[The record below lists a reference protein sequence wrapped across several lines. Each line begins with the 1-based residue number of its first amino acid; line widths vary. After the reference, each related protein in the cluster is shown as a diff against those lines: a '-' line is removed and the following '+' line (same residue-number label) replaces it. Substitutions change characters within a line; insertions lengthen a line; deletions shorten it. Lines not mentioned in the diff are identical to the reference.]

1 MFSLPDFSVKRPV
14 CLFICLVS
22 LILFGV
28 SSVFEMPLESTP
40 EMNMP
45 TMTIM
50 TSYPDASPDEVD
62 EMVTQKI
69 ESALSGITEVES
81 MTSTSSEGSSMIM
94 LEFGYDVDTDDKY
107 QDITSALAMVQLP
120 EDCSDPTVMQMDS
133 SSMNSSIL
141 NISISTTDADNA
153 VAYVE
158 DNIVPEIERIEGV
171 ADVEVSGGTR
181 QYIRVLLDEDT
192 MTQYGLSMQQ
202 IASAISSAE
211 YETTLGEL
219 NRGSISLTLIGSA
232 EYDSWRDLEDIPIS
246 LPSGA
251 VIYLSDVADVE
262 MVEQERTSY
271 SRQNGEENISIS
283 VTKEQDGNTVSIC
296 NQIEELVNEF
306 NADSSLGL
314 TLEIISNS
322 GEDIYDNIMSV
333 VTSLIEGLVIAALVL
348 VFFFGEWKSSFI
360 VGVIMPI
367 SVLAA
372 LILMAAFDMSI
383 NLMSLG
389 GLVVGIGMMVDSSI
403 VVIDSCFKS
412 TEDGLD
418 YVDAVHVGANLV
430 FSSIVASTATTVVVF
445 LPIAMMDGM
454 SGQLF
459 RDVCYTIVFSLLAS
473 MLGALT
479 LVPLLFVKMRP
490 REKLTSRSHV
500 MMHALEG
507 KYEALLRRAL
517 RARKTV
523 VASAIACLAI
533 AGFLFTQIDM
543 ELMPAGSTNTISV
556 SVETRSGLDLEN
568 TNAIMEEIESMI
580 SEDPDV
586 ESYSLRVS
594 GGGGGMGM
602 MGSSSAGSVS
612 ITLKD
617 DASVDTDTY
626 VQNLREKTSGL
637 KNCSVEVSKQESMSF
652 GSSGVEL
659 RLSGPDLGD
668 LETASES
675 IRERL
680 SGMEEFDSV
689 STSLTDGSPR
699 AKIEVDPVLSGA
711 YGVTPSEVLS
721 QVSNKLSGM
730 TAMEF
735 TDSGTE
741 YSVVVEY
748 PSDRYSDISD
758 LSGLM
763 IDTGTGGQVALTD
776 IAEVVY
782 ESSPTSI
789 SREDGDYVVTV
800 SATPK
805 SGANVRNMTQTAM
818 AAVEDI
824 ELPEGVT
831 LGQGS
836 SMDMMNSEFGSI
848 GKALLIA
855 VYLVFAVMAIQFESV
870 IFSLVVLFSIPFS
883 LTGAF
888 LALYI
893 TGSSISMTSLIG
905 LVMLAGIVV
914 NNAIVLVDYAGT
926 LRREGMEVHEALVT
940 AGKRRLRPILMS
952 SLTTIVGLIPMAAGF
967 GGEVE
972 MMQGMAVVV
981 IGGLSL
987 STVLTLVLIPTFY
1000 LIFDREDRNNRRMQ
1014 RKIAREVSSAQ

>member
-1 MFSLPDFSVKRPV
+1 
-14 CLFICLVS
+14 
-22 LILFGV
+22 
-28 SSVFEMPLESTP
+28 
-40 EMNMP
+40 MP

-50 TSYPDASPDEVD
+50 TSYPDVSPDEVD

-120 EDCSDPTVMQMDS
+120 EDCSDPTVIQMDS

-360 VGVIMPI
+360 V
-367 SVLAA
+367 
-372 LILMAAFDMSI
+372 
-383 NLMSLG
+383 
-389 GLVVGIGMMVDSSI
+389 
-403 VVIDSCFKS
+403 VIDSCFKS

-617 DASVDTDTY
+617 DASVDTDTN

-789 SREDGDYVVTV
+789 SRENGDYVVTV

-855 VYLVFAVMAIQFESV
+855 VYLVFAVIAIQFESV

-987 STVLTLVLIPTFY
+987 STVLTLVLVPTFY
-1000 LIFDREDRNNRRMQ
+1000 LVFDREDRNNRRMQ
-1014 RKIAREVSSAQ
+1014 RKIARKVSSAQ

>member
-14 CLFICLVS
+14 RVFICLVS

-81 MTSTSSEGSSMIM
+81 MTSASSEGSSMIM

-153 VAYVE
+153 VADVE

-360 VGVIMPI
+360 V
-367 SVLAA
+367 
-372 LILMAAFDMSI
+372 
-383 NLMSLG
+383 
-389 GLVVGIGMMVDSSI
+389 
-403 VVIDSCFKS
+403 VIDSCFKS

-594 GGGGGMGM
+594 GGGGGM
-602 MGSSSAGSVS
+602 
-612 ITLKD
+612 
-617 DASVDTDTY
+617 
-626 VQNLREKTSGL
+626 
-637 KNCSVEVSKQESMSF
+637 
-652 GSSGVEL
+652 
-659 RLSGPDLGD
+659 
-668 LETASES
+668 
-675 IRERL
+675 
-680 SGMEEFDSV
+680 
-689 STSLTDGSPR
+689 
-699 AKIEVDPVLSGA
+699 
-711 YGVTPSEVLS
+711 
-721 QVSNKLSGM
+721 
-730 TAMEF
+730 
-735 TDSGTE
+735 
-741 YSVVVEY
+741 
-748 PSDRYSDISD
+748 
-758 LSGLM
+758 
-763 IDTGTGGQVALTD
+763 
-776 IAEVVY
+776 
-782 ESSPTSI
+782 
-789 SREDGDYVVTV
+789 
-800 SATPK
+800 
-805 SGANVRNMTQTAM
+805 
-818 AAVEDI
+818 
-824 ELPEGVT
+824 
-831 LGQGS
+831 
-836 SMDMMNSEFGSI
+836 DMMNSEFGSI

>member
-14 CLFICLVS
+14 CVFICLVS

-107 QDITSALAMVQLP
+107 QDITSALA
-120 EDCSDPTVMQMDS
+120 
-133 SSMNSSIL
+133 
-141 NISISTTDADNA
+141 
-153 VAYVE
+153 
-158 DNIVPEIERIEGV
+158 
-171 ADVEVSGGTR
+171 
-181 QYIRVLLDEDT
+181 
-192 MTQYGLSMQQ
+192 
-202 IASAISSAE
+202 
-211 YETTLGEL
+211 
-219 NRGSISLTLIGSA
+219 
-232 EYDSWRDLEDIPIS
+232 
-246 LPSGA
+246 
-251 VIYLSDVADVE
+251 
-262 MVEQERTSY
+262 
-271 SRQNGEENISIS
+271 
-283 VTKEQDGNTVSIC
+283 
-296 NQIEELVNEF
+296 
-306 NADSSLGL
+306 
-314 TLEIISNS
+314 
-322 GEDIYDNIMSV
+322 
-333 VTSLIEGLVIAALVL
+333 
-348 VFFFGEWKSSFI
+348 
-360 VGVIMPI
+360 
-367 SVLAA
+367 
-372 LILMAAFDMSI
+372 
-383 NLMSLG
+383 
-389 GLVVGIGMMVDSSI
+389 
-403 VVIDSCFKS
+403 
-412 TEDGLD
+412 
-418 YVDAVHVGANLV
+418 
-430 FSSIVASTATTVVVF
+430 
-445 LPIAMMDGM
+445 
-454 SGQLF
+454 
-459 RDVCYTIVFSLLAS
+459 S
-473 MLGALT
+473 MLSALT

-586 ESYSLRVS
+586 ESYFLRVS

-617 DASVDTDTY
+617 DASVDTDTN

-776 IAEVVY
+776 IAGVVY

-855 VYLVFAVMAIQFESV
+855 VYLVFAVMAIQFESA

-952 SLTTIVGLIPMAAGF
+952 SLTTIVGLIPMSAGF

>member
-14 CLFICLVS
+14 CVFICLVS

-283 VTKEQDGNTVSIC
+283 VAKEQDGNTVSIC

-306 NADSSLGL
+306 NAGSSLGL

-360 VGVIMPI
+360 V
-367 SVLAA
+367 
-372 LILMAAFDMSI
+372 
-383 NLMSLG
+383 
-389 GLVVGIGMMVDSSI
+389 
-403 VVIDSCFKS
+403 VIDSCSKS

-594 GGGGGMGM
+594 GG
-602 MGSSSAGSVS
+602 
-612 ITLKD
+612 
-617 DASVDTDTY
+617 
-626 VQNLREKTSGL
+626 
-637 KNCSVEVSKQESMSF
+637 
-652 GSSGVEL
+652 
-659 RLSGPDLGD
+659 
-668 LETASES
+668 
-675 IRERL
+675 
-680 SGMEEFDSV
+680 
-689 STSLTDGSPR
+689 
-699 AKIEVDPVLSGA
+699 
-711 YGVTPSEVLS
+711 
-721 QVSNKLSGM
+721 
-730 TAMEF
+730 
-735 TDSGTE
+735 
-741 YSVVVEY
+741 
-748 PSDRYSDISD
+748 
-758 LSGLM
+758 
-763 IDTGTGGQVALTD
+763 
-776 IAEVVY
+776 
-782 ESSPTSI
+782 
-789 SREDGDYVVTV
+789 
-800 SATPK
+800 
-805 SGANVRNMTQTAM
+805 
-818 AAVEDI
+818 
-824 ELPEGVT
+824 
-831 LGQGS
+831 GS

-1014 RKIAREVSSAQ
+1014 RKIAREVSSAQMSWAAGTEPPVDLNPAEEQTLLHVGREYRFYFADAQGEIPDPEFWEGCTLEAELDEEEEREYTETFEVRADEAGRLYLAVELSPENSGLRTIRYKTAFENTDGERWFAWNELKALFEPVDVQEEEIWIWYEEDCWPRDYDDDTVQYLNFTRQEVIFDPELEQVTLHFGNDAVYTVALGEERRFRLGCVTEPDQELRAALGDQTGEAEVVDFTGDPRFEAVGTLTLRSEKQYLYLWEDGVFTLLDSVWDGSTHTLKTAELGCYVLTDTPL

>member
-14 CLFICLVS
+14 CVFICLVS

-50 TSYPDASPDEVD
+50 TGYPDASPDEVD

-283 VTKEQDGNTVSIC
+283 VAKEQDGNTVSIC

-348 VFFFGEWKSSFI
+348 VFFFGEWKSSF
-360 VGVIMPI
+360 
-367 SVLAA
+367 
-372 LILMAAFDMSI
+372 
-383 NLMSLG
+383 
-389 GLVVGIGMMVDSSI
+389 I

-580 SEDPDV
+580 SEDLDV

-626 VQNLREKTSGL
+626 VQNLCEKTSGL

-721 QVSNKLSGM
+721 LVSNKLSGM

-831 LGQGS
+831 LGQGGG
-836 SMDMMNSEFGSI
+836 MDMMNSEFGSI

-855 VYLVFAVMAIQFESV
+855 VYLDFAVMAIQFESV

-914 NNAIVLVDYAGT
+914 NNAIILVDYAGT

-987 STVLTLVLIPTFY
+987 STVLTLVLIPTFC

>member
-14 CLFICLVS
+14 CVFICLVS

-94 LEFGYDVDTDDKY
+94 LEFGCDVDTDDKY
-107 QDITSALAMVQLP
+107 QDITSALA
-120 EDCSDPTVMQMDS
+120 
-133 SSMNSSIL
+133 
-141 NISISTTDADNA
+141 
-153 VAYVE
+153 
-158 DNIVPEIERIEGV
+158 
-171 ADVEVSGGTR
+171 
-181 QYIRVLLDEDT
+181 
-192 MTQYGLSMQQ
+192 
-202 IASAISSAE
+202 
-211 YETTLGEL
+211 
-219 NRGSISLTLIGSA
+219 
-232 EYDSWRDLEDIPIS
+232 
-246 LPSGA
+246 
-251 VIYLSDVADVE
+251 
-262 MVEQERTSY
+262 
-271 SRQNGEENISIS
+271 
-283 VTKEQDGNTVSIC
+283 
-296 NQIEELVNEF
+296 
-306 NADSSLGL
+306 
-314 TLEIISNS
+314 
-322 GEDIYDNIMSV
+322 
-333 VTSLIEGLVIAALVL
+333 
-348 VFFFGEWKSSFI
+348 
-360 VGVIMPI
+360 
-367 SVLAA
+367 
-372 LILMAAFDMSI
+372 
-383 NLMSLG
+383 
-389 GLVVGIGMMVDSSI
+389 
-403 VVIDSCFKS
+403 
-412 TEDGLD
+412 
-418 YVDAVHVGANLV
+418 
-430 FSSIVASTATTVVVF
+430 
-445 LPIAMMDGM
+445 
-454 SGQLF
+454 
-459 RDVCYTIVFSLLAS
+459 S
-473 MLGALT
+473 MLSALT

-586 ESYSLRVS
+586 ESYFLRVS

-617 DASVDTDTY
+617 DASVDTDTN

-789 SREDGDYVVTV
+789 SRENGDYVVTV

-987 STVLTLVLIPTFY
+987 STVLTLVLIPTLY

>member
-1 MFSLPDFSVKRPV
+1 MMFSLPDFSVKRPV
-14 CLFICLVS
+14 CVFICLVS

-50 TSYPDASPDEVD
+50 TGYPDASPDEVD

-81 MTSTSSEGSSMIM
+81 MTSTSSEGSSMIV

-219 NRGSISLTLIGSA
+219 NRGSVSLTLIGSA

-283 VTKEQDGNTVSIC
+283 VAKEQDGNTVSIC

-348 VFFFGEWKSSFI
+348 VFFFGEWKSSF
-360 VGVIMPI
+360 
-367 SVLAA
+367 
-372 LILMAAFDMSI
+372 
-383 NLMSLG
+383 
-389 GLVVGIGMMVDSSI
+389 I

-580 SEDPDV
+580 SEDLDV

-626 VQNLREKTSGL
+626 VQNLCEKTSGL

-711 YGVTPSEVLS
+711 
-721 QVSNKLSGM
+721 
-730 TAMEF
+730 
-735 TDSGTE
+735 
-741 YSVVVEY
+741 
-748 PSDRYSDISD
+748 
-758 LSGLM
+758 
-763 IDTGTGGQVALTD
+763 
-776 IAEVVY
+776 
-782 ESSPTSI
+782 
-789 SREDGDYVVTV
+789 
-800 SATPK
+800 
-805 SGANVRNMTQTAM
+805 
-818 AAVEDI
+818 
-824 ELPEGVT
+824 
-831 LGQGS
+831 
-836 SMDMMNSEFGSI
+836 
-848 GKALLIA
+848 
-855 VYLVFAVMAIQFESV
+855 
-870 IFSLVVLFSIPFS
+870 
-883 LTGAF
+883 
-888 LALYI
+888 
-893 TGSSISMTSLIG
+893 
-905 LVMLAGIVV
+905 
-914 NNAIVLVDYAGT
+914 
-926 LRREGMEVHEALVT
+926 
-940 AGKRRLRPILMS
+940 
-952 SLTTIVGLIPMAAGF
+952 
-967 GGEVE
+967 
-972 MMQGMAVVV
+972 
-981 IGGLSL
+981 
-987 STVLTLVLIPTFY
+987 
-1000 LIFDREDRNNRRMQ
+1000 
-1014 RKIAREVSSAQ
+1014 

>member
-1 MFSLPDFSVKRPV
+1 M
-14 CLFICLVS
+14 
-22 LILFGV
+22 
-28 SSVFEMPLESTP
+28 
-40 EMNMP
+40 
-45 TMTIM
+45 
-50 TSYPDASPDEVD
+50 
-62 EMVTQKI
+62 
-69 ESALSGITEVES
+69 
-81 MTSTSSEGSSMIM
+81 
-94 LEFGYDVDTDDKY
+94 
-107 QDITSALAMVQLP
+107 
-120 EDCSDPTVMQMDS
+120 
-133 SSMNSSIL
+133 
-141 NISISTTDADNA
+141 
-153 VAYVE
+153 
-158 DNIVPEIERIEGV
+158 
-171 ADVEVSGGTR
+171 
-181 QYIRVLLDEDT
+181 
-192 MTQYGLSMQQ
+192 
-202 IASAISSAE
+202 
-211 YETTLGEL
+211 
-219 NRGSISLTLIGSA
+219 
-232 EYDSWRDLEDIPIS
+232 
-246 LPSGA
+246 
-251 VIYLSDVADVE
+251 IYLSDVADVE

-283 VTKEQDGNTVSIC
+283 VAKEQDGNTVSIC

-322 GEDIYDNIMSV
+322 GEDIYDSIMSV

-360 VGVIMPI
+360 VGVTIPI

-389 GLVVGIGMMVDSSI
+389 GLVVGIGMMADSSI

-412 TEDGLD
+412 TE
-418 YVDAVHVGANLV
+418 
-430 FSSIVASTATTVVVF
+430 
-445 LPIAMMDGM
+445 DGM

-479 LVPLLFVKMRP
+479 LGPLLFVKMRP

-586 ESYSLRVS
+586 ESYSLRV
-594 GGGGGMGM
+594 GGGDGGVGM

-637 KNCSVEVSKQESMSF
+637 KNCSVEVSKQESMFF

-741 YSVVVEY
+741 YSVAVEY
-748 PSDRYSDISD
+748 PSDRYSDIND

-914 NNAIVLVDYAGT
+914 NNAIILVGYAGT

>member
-1 MFSLPDFSVKRPV
+1 M
-14 CLFICLVS
+14 
-22 LILFGV
+22 
-28 SSVFEMPLESTP
+28 
-40 EMNMP
+40 
-45 TMTIM
+45 
-50 TSYPDASPDEVD
+50 
-62 EMVTQKI
+62 
-69 ESALSGITEVES
+69 
-81 MTSTSSEGSSMIM
+81 
-94 LEFGYDVDTDDKY
+94 
-107 QDITSALAMVQLP
+107 
-120 EDCSDPTVMQMDS
+120 
-133 SSMNSSIL
+133 
-141 NISISTTDADNA
+141 
-153 VAYVE
+153 
-158 DNIVPEIERIEGV
+158 
-171 ADVEVSGGTR
+171 
-181 QYIRVLLDEDT
+181 
-192 MTQYGLSMQQ
+192 
-202 IASAISSAE
+202 
-211 YETTLGEL
+211 
-219 NRGSISLTLIGSA
+219 
-232 EYDSWRDLEDIPIS
+232 
-246 LPSGA
+246 
-251 VIYLSDVADVE
+251 IYLSDVE

-296 NQIEELVNEF
+296 NQTEELVNEF

-360 VGVIMPI
+360 VGVTMPI

-389 GLVVGIGMMVDSSI
+389 GLVVGIGMMADSSI

-594 GGGGGMGM
+594 GGGGMGM

-730 TAMEF
+730 TAMKF

-831 LGQGS
+831 LGQGRI
-836 SMDMMNSEFGSI
+836 MDMMNSEFGSI

-893 TGSSISMTSLIG
+893 TGRSISMTSLIG

-940 AGKRRLRPILMS
+940 AGKRRLRPILML

-972 MMQGMAVVV
+972 MMQGVAVVV

>member
-14 CLFICLVS
+14 CVFICLVS

-171 ADVEVSGGTR
+171 ADVE
-181 QYIRVLLDEDT
+181 
-192 MTQYGLSMQQ
+192 
-202 IASAISSAE
+202 
-211 YETTLGEL
+211 
-219 NRGSISLTLIGSA
+219 
-232 EYDSWRDLEDIPIS
+232 
-246 LPSGA
+246 
-251 VIYLSDVADVE
+251 

-283 VTKEQDGNTVSIC
+283 VAKEQDGNTVSIC

-322 GEDIYDNIMSV
+322 GEDIYDNIVSV

-360 VGVIMPI
+360 I
-367 SVLAA
+367 
-372 LILMAAFDMSI
+372 
-383 NLMSLG
+383 
-389 GLVVGIGMMVDSSI
+389 
-403 VVIDSCFKS
+403 VIDSCFKS

-523 VASAIACLAI
+523 VASAITCLAI

-556 SVETRSGLDLEN
+556 SVETRSGLDPEN

-594 GGGGGMGM
+594 GG
-602 MGSSSAGSVS
+602 
-612 ITLKD
+612 
-617 DASVDTDTY
+617 
-626 VQNLREKTSGL
+626 
-637 KNCSVEVSKQESMSF
+637 
-652 GSSGVEL
+652 
-659 RLSGPDLGD
+659 
-668 LETASES
+668 
-675 IRERL
+675 
-680 SGMEEFDSV
+680 
-689 STSLTDGSPR
+689 
-699 AKIEVDPVLSGA
+699 
-711 YGVTPSEVLS
+711 
-721 QVSNKLSGM
+721 
-730 TAMEF
+730 
-735 TDSGTE
+735 
-741 YSVVVEY
+741 
-748 PSDRYSDISD
+748 
-758 LSGLM
+758 
-763 IDTGTGGQVALTD
+763 
-776 IAEVVY
+776 
-782 ESSPTSI
+782 
-789 SREDGDYVVTV
+789 
-800 SATPK
+800 
-805 SGANVRNMTQTAM
+805 
-818 AAVEDI
+818 
-824 ELPEGVT
+824 
-831 LGQGS
+831 GS

-952 SLTTIVGLIPMAAGF
+952 SLTTIVGLIPMSAGF

>member
-1 MFSLPDFSVKRPV
+1 M
-14 CLFICLVS
+14 
-22 LILFGV
+22 
-28 SSVFEMPLESTP
+28 
-40 EMNMP
+40 
-45 TMTIM
+45 
-50 TSYPDASPDEVD
+50 
-62 EMVTQKI
+62 
-69 ESALSGITEVES
+69 
-81 MTSTSSEGSSMIM
+81 
-94 LEFGYDVDTDDKY
+94 
-107 QDITSALAMVQLP
+107 
-120 EDCSDPTVMQMDS
+120 
-133 SSMNSSIL
+133 
-141 NISISTTDADNA
+141 
-153 VAYVE
+153 
-158 DNIVPEIERIEGV
+158 
-171 ADVEVSGGTR
+171 
-181 QYIRVLLDEDT
+181 
-192 MTQYGLSMQQ
+192 
-202 IASAISSAE
+202 
-211 YETTLGEL
+211 
-219 NRGSISLTLIGSA
+219 
-232 EYDSWRDLEDIPIS
+232 
-246 LPSGA
+246 
-251 VIYLSDVADVE
+251 IYLSDVADVE

-283 VTKEQDGNTVSIC
+283 VAKEQDGNTVSIC

-360 VGVIMPI
+360 V
-367 SVLAA
+367 
-372 LILMAAFDMSI
+372 
-383 NLMSLG
+383 
-389 GLVVGIGMMVDSSI
+389 
-403 VVIDSCFKS
+403 VIDSCSKS

-533 AGFLFTQIDM
+533 AGFLFTPIDM

-586 ESYSLRVS
+586 ESYSLSAS

-680 SGMEEFDSV
+680 PGMEEFDSV

-711 YGVTPSEVLS
+711 YGVTPSELLS

-730 TAMEF
+730 TVMEF

>member
-1 MFSLPDFSVKRPV
+1 
-14 CLFICLVS
+14 
-22 LILFGV
+22 
-28 SSVFEMPLESTP
+28 
-40 EMNMP
+40 
-45 TMTIM
+45 
-50 TSYPDASPDEVD
+50 
-62 EMVTQKI
+62 
-69 ESALSGITEVES
+69 
-81 MTSTSSEGSSMIM
+81 
-94 LEFGYDVDTDDKY
+94 
-107 QDITSALAMVQLP
+107 
-120 EDCSDPTVMQMDS
+120 
-133 SSMNSSIL
+133 
-141 NISISTTDADNA
+141 
-153 VAYVE
+153 
-158 DNIVPEIERIEGV
+158 
-171 ADVEVSGGTR
+171 
-181 QYIRVLLDEDT
+181 
-192 MTQYGLSMQQ
+192 
-202 IASAISSAE
+202 
-211 YETTLGEL
+211 
-219 NRGSISLTLIGSA
+219 
-232 EYDSWRDLEDIPIS
+232 
-246 LPSGA
+246 
-251 VIYLSDVADVE
+251 

-360 VGVIMPI
+360 VGVTMPI

-594 GGGGGMGM
+594 GGMGM

-659 RLSGPDLGD
+659 RLSGPDPGD

-711 YGVTPSEVLS
+711 YGVTPSELLS

-893 TGSSISMTSLIG
+893 TGRSISMTSLIG

>member
-1 MFSLPDFSVKRPV
+1 MMFSLPDFSVKRPV
-14 CLFICLVS
+14 CVFICLVS

-28 SSVFEMPLESTP
+28 SSVFEMPLESTS

-360 VGVIMPI
+360 V
-367 SVLAA
+367 
-372 LILMAAFDMSI
+372 
-383 NLMSLG
+383 
-389 GLVVGIGMMVDSSI
+389 
-403 VVIDSCFKS
+403 VIDSCFKS

-594 GGGGGMGM
+594 GGGGGM
-602 MGSSSAGSVS
+602 
-612 ITLKD
+612 
-617 DASVDTDTY
+617 
-626 VQNLREKTSGL
+626 
-637 KNCSVEVSKQESMSF
+637 
-652 GSSGVEL
+652 
-659 RLSGPDLGD
+659 
-668 LETASES
+668 
-675 IRERL
+675 
-680 SGMEEFDSV
+680 
-689 STSLTDGSPR
+689 
-699 AKIEVDPVLSGA
+699 
-711 YGVTPSEVLS
+711 
-721 QVSNKLSGM
+721 
-730 TAMEF
+730 
-735 TDSGTE
+735 
-741 YSVVVEY
+741 
-748 PSDRYSDISD
+748 
-758 LSGLM
+758 
-763 IDTGTGGQVALTD
+763 
-776 IAEVVY
+776 
-782 ESSPTSI
+782 
-789 SREDGDYVVTV
+789 
-800 SATPK
+800 
-805 SGANVRNMTQTAM
+805 
-818 AAVEDI
+818 
-824 ELPEGVT
+824 
-831 LGQGS
+831 
-836 SMDMMNSEFGSI
+836 DMMNSEFGSI

-914 NNAIVLVDYAGT
+914 NNAIVLVDYAGI

-1000 LIFDREDRNNRRMQ
+1000 LLFDREDRNNRRMQ

>member
-14 CLFICLVS
+14 RVFICLVS

-94 LEFGYDVDTDDKY
+94 LEFGYDADTDDKY

-219 NRGSISLTLIGSA
+219 NRGSVSLTLIGSA

-283 VTKEQDGNTVSIC
+283 VAKEQDGNTVSIC

-348 VFFFGEWKSSFI
+348 VFFFGEWKSSF
-360 VGVIMPI
+360 
-367 SVLAA
+367 
-372 LILMAAFDMSI
+372 
-383 NLMSLG
+383 
-389 GLVVGIGMMVDSSI
+389 I

-580 SEDPDV
+580 SEDLDV

-626 VQNLREKTSGL
+626 VQNLCEKTSGL

-914 NNAIVLVDYAGT
+914 NNAIILVDYAGT

>member
-14 CLFICLVS
+14 CVFICLVS

-50 TSYPDASPDEVD
+50 TGYPDASPDEVD

-219 NRGSISLTLIGSA
+219 NRGIISLTLIGSA

-283 VTKEQDGNTVSIC
+283 VAKEQDGNTVSIC

-360 VGVIMPI
+360 V
-367 SVLAA
+367 
-372 LILMAAFDMSI
+372 
-383 NLMSLG
+383 
-389 GLVVGIGMMVDSSI
+389 
-403 VVIDSCFKS
+403 VIDSCSKS

-594 GGGGGMGM
+594 GGGGGM
-602 MGSSSAGSVS
+602 
-612 ITLKD
+612 
-617 DASVDTDTY
+617 
-626 VQNLREKTSGL
+626 
-637 KNCSVEVSKQESMSF
+637 
-652 GSSGVEL
+652 
-659 RLSGPDLGD
+659 
-668 LETASES
+668 
-675 IRERL
+675 
-680 SGMEEFDSV
+680 
-689 STSLTDGSPR
+689 
-699 AKIEVDPVLSGA
+699 
-711 YGVTPSEVLS
+711 
-721 QVSNKLSGM
+721 
-730 TAMEF
+730 
-735 TDSGTE
+735 
-741 YSVVVEY
+741 
-748 PSDRYSDISD
+748 
-758 LSGLM
+758 
-763 IDTGTGGQVALTD
+763 
-776 IAEVVY
+776 
-782 ESSPTSI
+782 
-789 SREDGDYVVTV
+789 
-800 SATPK
+800 
-805 SGANVRNMTQTAM
+805 
-818 AAVEDI
+818 
-824 ELPEGVT
+824 
-831 LGQGS
+831 
-836 SMDMMNSEFGSI
+836 DMMNSEFGSI

-893 TGSSISMTSLIG
+893 TGSSISMTSLID

>member
-1 MFSLPDFSVKRPV
+1 MMFSLPDFSVKRPV
-14 CLFICLVS
+14 RVFICLVS

-360 VGVIMPI
+360 V
-367 SVLAA
+367 
-372 LILMAAFDMSI
+372 
-383 NLMSLG
+383 
-389 GLVVGIGMMVDSSI
+389 
-403 VVIDSCFKS
+403 VIDSCFKS

-500 MMHALEG
+500 MMHALES

-586 ESYSLRVS
+586 ESYSLHVS
-594 GGGGGMGM
+594 GG
-602 MGSSSAGSVS
+602 
-612 ITLKD
+612 
-617 DASVDTDTY
+617 
-626 VQNLREKTSGL
+626 
-637 KNCSVEVSKQESMSF
+637 
-652 GSSGVEL
+652 
-659 RLSGPDLGD
+659 
-668 LETASES
+668 
-675 IRERL
+675 
-680 SGMEEFDSV
+680 
-689 STSLTDGSPR
+689 
-699 AKIEVDPVLSGA
+699 
-711 YGVTPSEVLS
+711 
-721 QVSNKLSGM
+721 
-730 TAMEF
+730 
-735 TDSGTE
+735 
-741 YSVVVEY
+741 
-748 PSDRYSDISD
+748 
-758 LSGLM
+758 
-763 IDTGTGGQVALTD
+763 
-776 IAEVVY
+776 
-782 ESSPTSI
+782 
-789 SREDGDYVVTV
+789 
-800 SATPK
+800 
-805 SGANVRNMTQTAM
+805 
-818 AAVEDI
+818 
-824 ELPEGVT
+824 
-831 LGQGS
+831 GS

-987 STVLTLVLIPTFY
+987 STVLTLVLVPTFY
-1000 LIFDREDRNNRRMQ
+1000 LVFDREDRNNRRMQ
-1014 RKIAREVSSAQ
+1014 RKIARKVSSAQ

>member
-1 MFSLPDFSVKRPV
+1 MMFSLPDFSVKRPV
-14 CLFICLVS
+14 CVFICLVS

-81 MTSTSSEGSSMIM
+81 MTSASSEGSSMIM

-360 VGVIMPI
+360 V
-367 SVLAA
+367 
-372 LILMAAFDMSI
+372 
-383 NLMSLG
+383 
-389 GLVVGIGMMVDSSI
+389 
-403 VVIDSCFKS
+403 VIDSCFKS
-412 TEDGLD
+412 TGDGLD

-594 GGGGGMGM
+594 GGGGG
-602 MGSSSAGSVS
+602 
-612 ITLKD
+612 
-617 DASVDTDTY
+617 
-626 VQNLREKTSGL
+626 
-637 KNCSVEVSKQESMSF
+637 
-652 GSSGVEL
+652 
-659 RLSGPDLGD
+659 
-668 LETASES
+668 
-675 IRERL
+675 
-680 SGMEEFDSV
+680 
-689 STSLTDGSPR
+689 
-699 AKIEVDPVLSGA
+699 
-711 YGVTPSEVLS
+711 
-721 QVSNKLSGM
+721 
-730 TAMEF
+730 
-735 TDSGTE
+735 
-741 YSVVVEY
+741 
-748 PSDRYSDISD
+748 
-758 LSGLM
+758 
-763 IDTGTGGQVALTD
+763 
-776 IAEVVY
+776 
-782 ESSPTSI
+782 
-789 SREDGDYVVTV
+789 
-800 SATPK
+800 
-805 SGANVRNMTQTAM
+805 
-818 AAVEDI
+818 
-824 ELPEGVT
+824 
-831 LGQGS
+831 
-836 SMDMMNSEFGSI
+836 MDMMNSEFGSI

>member
-1 MFSLPDFSVKRPV
+1 
-14 CLFICLVS
+14 
-22 LILFGV
+22 
-28 SSVFEMPLESTP
+28 
-40 EMNMP
+40 MP

-107 QDITSALAMVQLP
+107 QDITSA
-120 EDCSDPTVMQMDS
+120 
-133 SSMNSSIL
+133 
-141 NISISTTDADNA
+141 
-153 VAYVE
+153 
-158 DNIVPEIERIEGV
+158 
-171 ADVEVSGGTR
+171 
-181 QYIRVLLDEDT
+181 
-192 MTQYGLSMQQ
+192 
-202 IASAISSAE
+202 
-211 YETTLGEL
+211 
-219 NRGSISLTLIGSA
+219 
-232 EYDSWRDLEDIPIS
+232 
-246 LPSGA
+246 
-251 VIYLSDVADVE
+251 
-262 MVEQERTSY
+262 
-271 SRQNGEENISIS
+271 
-283 VTKEQDGNTVSIC
+283 
-296 NQIEELVNEF
+296 
-306 NADSSLGL
+306 
-314 TLEIISNS
+314 
-322 GEDIYDNIMSV
+322 
-333 VTSLIEGLVIAALVL
+333 
-348 VFFFGEWKSSFI
+348 
-360 VGVIMPI
+360 
-367 SVLAA
+367 
-372 LILMAAFDMSI
+372 
-383 NLMSLG
+383 
-389 GLVVGIGMMVDSSI
+389 
-403 VVIDSCFKS
+403 
-412 TEDGLD
+412 
-418 YVDAVHVGANLV
+418 
-430 FSSIVASTATTVVVF
+430 
-445 LPIAMMDGM
+445 
-454 SGQLF
+454 
-459 RDVCYTIVFSLLAS
+459 LAS

-594 GGGGGMGM
+594 GGGGGM
-602 MGSSSAGSVS
+602 
-612 ITLKD
+612 
-617 DASVDTDTY
+617 
-626 VQNLREKTSGL
+626 
-637 KNCSVEVSKQESMSF
+637 
-652 GSSGVEL
+652 
-659 RLSGPDLGD
+659 
-668 LETASES
+668 
-675 IRERL
+675 
-680 SGMEEFDSV
+680 
-689 STSLTDGSPR
+689 
-699 AKIEVDPVLSGA
+699 
-711 YGVTPSEVLS
+711 
-721 QVSNKLSGM
+721 
-730 TAMEF
+730 
-735 TDSGTE
+735 
-741 YSVVVEY
+741 
-748 PSDRYSDISD
+748 
-758 LSGLM
+758 
-763 IDTGTGGQVALTD
+763 
-776 IAEVVY
+776 
-782 ESSPTSI
+782 
-789 SREDGDYVVTV
+789 
-800 SATPK
+800 
-805 SGANVRNMTQTAM
+805 
-818 AAVEDI
+818 
-824 ELPEGVT
+824 
-831 LGQGS
+831 
-836 SMDMMNSEFGSI
+836 DMMNSEFGSI

-940 AGKRRLRPILMS
+940 EGKRRLRPILMS

>member
-1 MFSLPDFSVKRPV
+1 MMFSLPDFSVKRPV
-14 CLFICLVS
+14 CVFICLVS

-107 QDITSALAMVQLP
+107 QDITSALA
-120 EDCSDPTVMQMDS
+120 
-133 SSMNSSIL
+133 
-141 NISISTTDADNA
+141 
-153 VAYVE
+153 
-158 DNIVPEIERIEGV
+158 
-171 ADVEVSGGTR
+171 
-181 QYIRVLLDEDT
+181 
-192 MTQYGLSMQQ
+192 
-202 IASAISSAE
+202 
-211 YETTLGEL
+211 
-219 NRGSISLTLIGSA
+219 
-232 EYDSWRDLEDIPIS
+232 
-246 LPSGA
+246 
-251 VIYLSDVADVE
+251 
-262 MVEQERTSY
+262 
-271 SRQNGEENISIS
+271 
-283 VTKEQDGNTVSIC
+283 
-296 NQIEELVNEF
+296 
-306 NADSSLGL
+306 
-314 TLEIISNS
+314 
-322 GEDIYDNIMSV
+322 
-333 VTSLIEGLVIAALVL
+333 
-348 VFFFGEWKSSFI
+348 
-360 VGVIMPI
+360 
-367 SVLAA
+367 
-372 LILMAAFDMSI
+372 
-383 NLMSLG
+383 
-389 GLVVGIGMMVDSSI
+389 
-403 VVIDSCFKS
+403 
-412 TEDGLD
+412 
-418 YVDAVHVGANLV
+418 
-430 FSSIVASTATTVVVF
+430 
-445 LPIAMMDGM
+445 
-454 SGQLF
+454 
-459 RDVCYTIVFSLLAS
+459 S
-473 MLGALT
+473 MLSALT

-594 GGGGGMGM
+594 GG
-602 MGSSSAGSVS
+602 
-612 ITLKD
+612 
-617 DASVDTDTY
+617 
-626 VQNLREKTSGL
+626 
-637 KNCSVEVSKQESMSF
+637 
-652 GSSGVEL
+652 
-659 RLSGPDLGD
+659 
-668 LETASES
+668 
-675 IRERL
+675 
-680 SGMEEFDSV
+680 
-689 STSLTDGSPR
+689 
-699 AKIEVDPVLSGA
+699 
-711 YGVTPSEVLS
+711 
-721 QVSNKLSGM
+721 
-730 TAMEF
+730 
-735 TDSGTE
+735 
-741 YSVVVEY
+741 
-748 PSDRYSDISD
+748 
-758 LSGLM
+758 
-763 IDTGTGGQVALTD
+763 
-776 IAEVVY
+776 
-782 ESSPTSI
+782 
-789 SREDGDYVVTV
+789 
-800 SATPK
+800 
-805 SGANVRNMTQTAM
+805 
-818 AAVEDI
+818 
-824 ELPEGVT
+824 
-831 LGQGS
+831 GS

>member
-1 MFSLPDFSVKRPV
+1 
-14 CLFICLVS
+14 
-22 LILFGV
+22 
-28 SSVFEMPLESTP
+28 
-40 EMNMP
+40 
-45 TMTIM
+45 
-50 TSYPDASPDEVD
+50 
-62 EMVTQKI
+62 
-69 ESALSGITEVES
+69 
-81 MTSTSSEGSSMIM
+81 
-94 LEFGYDVDTDDKY
+94 
-107 QDITSALAMVQLP
+107 
-120 EDCSDPTVMQMDS
+120 
-133 SSMNSSIL
+133 
-141 NISISTTDADNA
+141 
-153 VAYVE
+153 
-158 DNIVPEIERIEGV
+158 
-171 ADVEVSGGTR
+171 
-181 QYIRVLLDEDT
+181 
-192 MTQYGLSMQQ
+192 MQQ
-202 IASAISSAE
+202 IASAISSAD

-219 NRGSISLTLIGSA
+219 NLGSISLTLIGSA

-360 VGVIMPI
+360 VGVTMPT

-523 VASAIACLAI
+523 VVSAIACLAI

-659 RLSGPDLGD
+659 RLSGPDPGD

-711 YGVTPSEVLS
+711 YGVTPSELLS

-824 ELPEGVT
+824 ELSEGVT

-893 TGSSISMTSLIG
+893 TASSISMTSLIG

-952 SLTTIVGLIPMAAGF
+952 SLTTIVGLIPM
-967 GGEVE
+967 VE
-972 MMQGMAVVV
+972 MMPGMAVVV

>member
-14 CLFICLVS
+14 CVFICLVS

-107 QDITSALAMVQLP
+107 QDITSALA
-120 EDCSDPTVMQMDS
+120 
-133 SSMNSSIL
+133 
-141 NISISTTDADNA
+141 
-153 VAYVE
+153 
-158 DNIVPEIERIEGV
+158 
-171 ADVEVSGGTR
+171 
-181 QYIRVLLDEDT
+181 
-192 MTQYGLSMQQ
+192 
-202 IASAISSAE
+202 
-211 YETTLGEL
+211 
-219 NRGSISLTLIGSA
+219 
-232 EYDSWRDLEDIPIS
+232 
-246 LPSGA
+246 
-251 VIYLSDVADVE
+251 
-262 MVEQERTSY
+262 
-271 SRQNGEENISIS
+271 
-283 VTKEQDGNTVSIC
+283 
-296 NQIEELVNEF
+296 
-306 NADSSLGL
+306 
-314 TLEIISNS
+314 
-322 GEDIYDNIMSV
+322 
-333 VTSLIEGLVIAALVL
+333 
-348 VFFFGEWKSSFI
+348 
-360 VGVIMPI
+360 
-367 SVLAA
+367 
-372 LILMAAFDMSI
+372 
-383 NLMSLG
+383 
-389 GLVVGIGMMVDSSI
+389 
-403 VVIDSCFKS
+403 
-412 TEDGLD
+412 
-418 YVDAVHVGANLV
+418 
-430 FSSIVASTATTVVVF
+430 
-445 LPIAMMDGM
+445 
-454 SGQLF
+454 
-459 RDVCYTIVFSLLAS
+459 S
-473 MLGALT
+473 MLSALT

-556 SVETRSGLDLEN
+556 SVEIRSGLDLEN

-914 NNAIVLVDYAGT
+914 NDAIVLVDYAGT

>member
-1 MFSLPDFSVKRPV
+1 
-14 CLFICLVS
+14 
-22 LILFGV
+22 
-28 SSVFEMPLESTP
+28 
-40 EMNMP
+40 MP

-50 TSYPDASPDEVD
+50 TSYPDVSPDEVD

-94 LEFGYDVDTDDKY
+94 LEFGCDVDTDDKY

-120 EDCSDPTVMQMDS
+120 EDCSDPTVIQMDS

-348 VFFFGEWKSSFI
+348 VFFFGEWKSSF
-360 VGVIMPI
+360 
-367 SVLAA
+367 
-372 LILMAAFDMSI
+372 
-383 NLMSLG
+383 
-389 GLVVGIGMMVDSSI
+389 I

-711 YGVTPSEVLS
+711 
-721 QVSNKLSGM
+721 
-730 TAMEF
+730 
-735 TDSGTE
+735 
-741 YSVVVEY
+741 
-748 PSDRYSDISD
+748 
-758 LSGLM
+758 
-763 IDTGTGGQVALTD
+763 
-776 IAEVVY
+776 
-782 ESSPTSI
+782 
-789 SREDGDYVVTV
+789 
-800 SATPK
+800 
-805 SGANVRNMTQTAM
+805 
-818 AAVEDI
+818 
-824 ELPEGVT
+824 
-831 LGQGS
+831 
-836 SMDMMNSEFGSI
+836 
-848 GKALLIA
+848 
-855 VYLVFAVMAIQFESV
+855 
-870 IFSLVVLFSIPFS
+870 
-883 LTGAF
+883 
-888 LALYI
+888 
-893 TGSSISMTSLIG
+893 
-905 LVMLAGIVV
+905 
-914 NNAIVLVDYAGT
+914 
-926 LRREGMEVHEALVT
+926 
-940 AGKRRLRPILMS
+940 
-952 SLTTIVGLIPMAAGF
+952 
-967 GGEVE
+967 
-972 MMQGMAVVV
+972 
-981 IGGLSL
+981 
-987 STVLTLVLIPTFY
+987 
-1000 LIFDREDRNNRRMQ
+1000 
-1014 RKIAREVSSAQ
+1014 

>member
-1 MFSLPDFSVKRPV
+1 MMFSLPDFSVKRPV
-14 CLFICLVS
+14 RVFICLVS

-360 VGVIMPI
+360 V
-367 SVLAA
+367 
-372 LILMAAFDMSI
+372 
-383 NLMSLG
+383 
-389 GLVVGIGMMVDSSI
+389 
-403 VVIDSCFKS
+403 VIDSCFKS

-594 GGGGGMGM
+594 GGGGGM
-602 MGSSSAGSVS
+602 
-612 ITLKD
+612 
-617 DASVDTDTY
+617 
-626 VQNLREKTSGL
+626 
-637 KNCSVEVSKQESMSF
+637 
-652 GSSGVEL
+652 
-659 RLSGPDLGD
+659 
-668 LETASES
+668 
-675 IRERL
+675 
-680 SGMEEFDSV
+680 
-689 STSLTDGSPR
+689 
-699 AKIEVDPVLSGA
+699 
-711 YGVTPSEVLS
+711 
-721 QVSNKLSGM
+721 
-730 TAMEF
+730 
-735 TDSGTE
+735 
-741 YSVVVEY
+741 
-748 PSDRYSDISD
+748 
-758 LSGLM
+758 
-763 IDTGTGGQVALTD
+763 
-776 IAEVVY
+776 
-782 ESSPTSI
+782 
-789 SREDGDYVVTV
+789 
-800 SATPK
+800 
-805 SGANVRNMTQTAM
+805 
-818 AAVEDI
+818 
-824 ELPEGVT
+824 
-831 LGQGS
+831 
-836 SMDMMNSEFGSI
+836 DMMNSEFGSI

-940 AGKRRLRPILMS
+940 EGKRRLRPILMS

-1000 LIFDREDRNNRRMQ
+1000 LIFDREEPEQPAD
-1014 RKIAREVSSAQ
+1014 AAQNCPGSILGTVTGGE

>member
-14 CLFICLVS
+14 RVFICLVS

-94 LEFGYDVDTDDKY
+94 LEFGYDADTDDKY

-219 NRGSISLTLIGSA
+219 NRGSVSLTLIGSA

-283 VTKEQDGNTVSIC
+283 VAKEQDGNTVSIC

-348 VFFFGEWKSSFI
+348 VFFFGEWKSSF
-360 VGVIMPI
+360 
-367 SVLAA
+367 
-372 LILMAAFDMSI
+372 
-383 NLMSLG
+383 
-389 GLVVGIGMMVDSSI
+389 I

-580 SEDPDV
+580 SEDLDV

-626 VQNLREKTSGL
+626 VQNLCEKTSGL

-699 AKIEVDPVLSGA
+699 AKIEVDPVLSGT

-914 NNAIVLVDYAGT
+914 NNAIILVDYAGT

>member
-1 MFSLPDFSVKRPV
+1 MMFSLPDFSVKRPV
-14 CLFICLVS
+14 CVFICLVS

-251 VIYLSDVADVE
+251 MIYLSDVADVE

-348 VFFFGEWKSSFI
+348 VFFFGEWKSSF
-360 VGVIMPI
+360 
-367 SVLAA
+367 
-372 LILMAAFDMSI
+372 
-383 NLMSLG
+383 
-389 GLVVGIGMMVDSSI
+389 I

-594 GGGGGMGM
+594 GGGGGM
-602 MGSSSAGSVS
+602 
-612 ITLKD
+612 
-617 DASVDTDTY
+617 
-626 VQNLREKTSGL
+626 
-637 KNCSVEVSKQESMSF
+637 
-652 GSSGVEL
+652 
-659 RLSGPDLGD
+659 
-668 LETASES
+668 
-675 IRERL
+675 
-680 SGMEEFDSV
+680 
-689 STSLTDGSPR
+689 
-699 AKIEVDPVLSGA
+699 
-711 YGVTPSEVLS
+711 
-721 QVSNKLSGM
+721 
-730 TAMEF
+730 
-735 TDSGTE
+735 
-741 YSVVVEY
+741 
-748 PSDRYSDISD
+748 
-758 LSGLM
+758 
-763 IDTGTGGQVALTD
+763 
-776 IAEVVY
+776 
-782 ESSPTSI
+782 
-789 SREDGDYVVTV
+789 
-800 SATPK
+800 
-805 SGANVRNMTQTAM
+805 
-818 AAVEDI
+818 
-824 ELPEGVT
+824 
-831 LGQGS
+831 
-836 SMDMMNSEFGSI
+836 DMMNSEFGSI